1 MRTATLQSTY
11 GTVVFDVDTGFVKSA
26 RLDREFGGRPF
37 KIDVDE
43 WRQRYP
49 GEDMEGEHDV
59 LDFGYWYYEK
69 KPGAKRG
76 RRNVEYEEPCE
87 DWRKDREARIAE
99 GGGKG

>member
-11 GTVVFDVDTGFVKSA
+11 GTVVFDIDTGLVQT
-26 RLDREFGGRPF
+26 LDLDSEVTGRPF

-43 WRQRYP
+43 WRLRYP
-49 GEDMEGEHDV
+49 GEDMAGEHDV
-59 LDFGYWYYEK
+59 LDFGYWYYKK

-87 DWRKDREARIAE
+87 NWRKDRAARISE
-99 GGGKG
+99 EKR